1 MPRRNRRTPAV
12 EAEVIIQ
19 RVDPVSRELGAVV
32 AGVLVSIYVP
42 SNCDIV
48 LRGERIKFRMV
59 QSGDRARVNYTRRGD
74 FPIARLVEVQPRCQ
88 LTLSP

>member
-1 MPRRNRRTPAV
+1 MPRRNRRISTV

-32 AGVLVSIYVP
+32 AGVLVNIYVP
-42 SNCDIV
+42 PNCDIV

-59 QSGDRARVNYTRRGD
+59 QSGDRACVNYSRRGD
-74 FPIARLVEVQPRCQ
+74 FPVARLVEVQPGCQ
-88 LTLSP
+88 STLSP